1 MATREAQSK
10 WRLTHRFVKRQL
22 NVMAREH
29 THRLL
34 DRFAE
39 TFDLRGKGEAVTF
52 AAFVTEALMQRS
64 EYSEDAKRLLDD
76 VADAYRR
83 DRDLYIN

>member
-1 MATREAQSK
+1 MATREAQHK
-10 WRLTHRFVKRQL
+10 WRLTHRYVKRQL

-34 DRFAE
+34 DRFADL
-39 TFDLRGKGEAVTF
+39 FDLRGKGEAVTF
-52 AAFVTEALMQRS
+52 SAFATEALLQRS
-64 EYSEDAKRLLDD
+64 EYDADTKRLLDD
-76 VADAYRR
+76 IAEAYRR

>member
-1 MATREAQSK
+1 MATREAQHK
-10 WRLTHRFVKRQL
+10 WRLTNRYVKRQL

-34 DRFAE
+34 DGFAK

-52 AAFVTEALMQRS
+52 AAFVTETLQQRS
-64 EYSEDAKRLLDD
+64 EFSEEARRIIQD
-76 VADAYRR
+76 VREAYHR

>member
-1 MATREAQSK
+1 MATRESQHK
-10 WRLTHRFVKRQL
+10 WRLTNKYVKRQL

-34 DRFAE
+34 DGFAAA
-39 TFDLRGKGEAVTF
+39 FGLRGKGEAVTF
-52 AAFVTEALMQRS
+52 AAFVTRALQQRS
-64 EYSEDAKRLLDD
+64 DFSDEARKILDD
-76 VADAYRR
+76 AAQAYHR

>member
-1 MATREAQSK
+1 MATTEAQQR
-10 WRLTHRFVKRQL
+10 WRQTHKFIKRQL

-34 DRFAE
+34 DGFAK
-39 TFDLRGKGEAVTF
+39 TFNLRGKGEAVTF
-52 AAFVTEALMQRS
+52 AAFVTQVLEQRS
-64 EYSEDAKRLLDD
+64 DYSDEAKKILSDA
-76 VADAYRR
+76 VDAYHR